1 MELQDSI
8 KDKDGV
14 FCPLHNIIRTS
25 CIIKKMQ
32 NKKKITAK
40 EIQYAVLMFFGD
52 NKCKEAMNQGVTLLT
67 TEIVKE
73 TPINIKK
80 EKTIIRNIAKQYSI
94 NIIGD
99 GAVYYCMGIYKDID
113 KYEQNTITFSKN
125 HDIQDFLY
133 LTELVMKCSQ
143 KLILRKVHFDC
154 VKEIL
159 SPDEELDFNW
169 TIDKSKEGVKNCI
182 DAKFSN
188 EFLNELKI

>member
-1 MELQDSI
+1 
-8 KDKDGV
+8 
-14 FCPLHNIIRTS
+14 
-25 CIIKKMQ
+25 MQ

-40 EIQYAVLMFFGD
+40 EIQWSVRMFFDG
-52 NKCKEAMNQGVTLLT
+52 NRCKEAVKQGVTLLT

-99 GAVYYCMGIYKDID
+99 EVVYYCMGIYKDID
-113 KYEQNTITFSKN
+113 KYEQNPILFSKN
-125 HDIQDFLY
+125 HDIQEFLY
-133 LTELVMKCSQ
+133 LTELAMKCSQ

-159 SPDEELDFNW
+159 SPDEELEFNW

-182 DAKFSN
+182 NAKFSN